1 MCLLLGGVTQ
11 LLIRLIFTVNSL
23 DRGEQVIFANNII
36 LAAHFVH
43 LFLQQQVGRATRM
56 GLIEFQS
63 NNAKPSGTYTLMAE
77 LDVFHCPPASH
88 LQIYKVYKPQIIIAP
103 VCLCSLFN
111 IAKSSQGC
119 NLNCTTGCILSG
131 CIGESALAQHN
142 TATPNP
148 PPACIDRSNVGR
160 QTGREGSLLF
170 ITGAPTPPLSFL
182 APTNR
187 EPFISGRDMRV
198 AGYEICP
205 RRPLRGHH
213 PIKPQAVHRPPH
225 EYGQVTNI
233 YEDNQERNIAAT
245 NSTFEDTG
253 SHVNLRTQYTGPAV
267 DKKTG
272 MPVHIWQSFTRLYHL
287 SPFVD
292 LKSEELVIGAASK
305 AFLDQ
310 LSRGITHN

>member
-23 DRGEQVIFANNII
+23 DRGCQVIFANNII
-36 LAAHFVH
+36 LAAH
-43 LFLQQQVGRATRM
+43 FLQQQVGRATRM
-56 GLIEFQS
+56 GLIKFQS

-88 LQIYKVYKPQIIIAP
+88 LQMNKVYKPQIIIAP

-160 QTGREGSLLF
+160 QTCREGSLLF
-170 ITGAPTPPLSFL
+170 ITGAPTPPS
-182 APTNR
+182 P
-187 EPFISGRDMRV
+187 SW
-198 AGYEICP
+198 
-205 RRPLRGHH
+205 RRPIGSLS
-213 PIKPQAVHRPPH
+213 
-225 EYGQVTNI
+225 YL
-233 YEDNQERNIAAT
+233 AA
-245 NSTFEDTG
+245 
-253 SHVNLRTQYTGPAV
+253 
-267 DKKTG
+267 
-272 MPVHIWQSFTRLYHL
+272 I
-287 SPFVD
+287 
-292 LKSEELVIGAASK
+292 
-305 AFLDQ
+305 
-310 LSRGITHN
+310 

>member
-1 MCLLLGGVTQ
+1 MSSIVLQHHICRWIKYTNLKLLLHQYAYAVFSILRSRHKAAFSIVQQGASCQDASRKV
-11 LLIRLIFTVNSL
+11 RLRSIT
-23 DRGEQVIFANNII
+23 
-36 LAAHFVH
+36 
-43 LFLQQQVGRATRM
+43 LQPPTP
-56 GLIEFQS
+56 
-63 NNAKPSGTYTLMAE
+63 PS
-77 LDVFHCPPASH
+77 
-88 LQIYKVYKPQIIIAP
+88 
-103 VCLCSLFN
+103 
-111 IAKSSQGC
+111 
-119 NLNCTTGCILSG
+119 
-131 CIGESALAQHN
+131 
-142 TATPNP
+142 
-148 PPACIDRSNVGR
+148 ACIDRSNVGR

-245 NSTFEDTG
+245 NTTFEDKG
-253 SHVNLRTQYTGPAV
+253 SYVNLRTQYTRPAV

-272 MPVHIWQSFTRLYHL
+272 MPVS
-287 SPFVD
+287 S
-292 LKSEELVIGAASK
+292 
-305 AFLDQ
+305 
-310 LSRGITHN
+310 